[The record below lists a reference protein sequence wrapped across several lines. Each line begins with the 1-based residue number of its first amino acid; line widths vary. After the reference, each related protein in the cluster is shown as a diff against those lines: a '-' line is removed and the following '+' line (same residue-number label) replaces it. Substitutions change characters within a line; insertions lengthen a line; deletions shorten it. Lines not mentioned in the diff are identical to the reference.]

1 MVDIRKLFLLG
12 MVLAVLISNIGLGM
26 AAQGDVVANDL
37 VDNAAN
43 SGGDSG
49 MKLTTSTFTQGMSW
63 SQISPLMPIAVMIL
77 LFLAFIYGL
86 SCFSAIF
93 ASGTKVNIGSILK
106 SNDLRNEG
114 QKGFLSIIGG
124 AILMAVSFILIFIIW
139 NNYGLGAW

>member
-1 MVDIRKLFLLG
+1 MVGAKRILMIG
-12 MVLAVLISNIGLGM
+12 VILAVFISNIGLGL
-26 AAQGDVVANDL
+26 AAVGDI

-43 SGGDSG
+43 SGGNGG

-63 SQISPLMPIAVMIL
+63 SQLSPIMPIAVMIL
-77 LFLAFIYGL
+77 LFFAFIYGL

-124 AILMAVSFILIFIIW
+124 ALLMAVSFILIFVIW
-139 NNYGLGAW
+139 NNYSLGAW